1 MFVSILMP
9 VYNGGAYLKQAISS
23 VLNQTY
29 HNFEFIIIND
39 GSTDNTGEIIDS
51 FTDKRILHIKQEN
64 QGVARSLNNGLKL
77 VKGEYI
83 WRHDADDKCLPDQ
96 LEKQV
101 TFLKQHAEFD
111 LVSTQVAFMTNRGK
125 IAWKYRQPKNDFF
138 SDQKF
143 VDVTLDHFNPYSPIT
158 HATVLM
164 KTSVIKSLNGYRTE
178 FLTSEDTDLWLRW
191 IQNYKAAVLNYCSYF
206 VRLNK
211 TSATQ
216 KYKSS
221 TVFYRN
227 LAFDYYYQRKQFGSD
242 PLMRNEKMPDPPKT
256 NEIQSVFIKGKLYR
270 SDLLDF
276 HYKVMLNA
284 RDWVNVWKCI
294 TIALKDGWKLE
305 QTWKGIILPIIG
317 KKLVQTGIK
326 TKSIFKS
333 H

>member
-138 SDQKF
+138 SD
-143 VDVTLDHFNPYSPIT
+143 
-158 HATVLM
+158 
-164 KTSVIKSLNGYRTE
+164 
-178 FLTSEDTDLWLRW
+178 
-191 IQNYKAAVLNYCSYF
+191 
-206 VRLNK
+206 
-211 TSATQ
+211 
-216 KYKSS
+216 
-221 TVFYRN
+221 
-227 LAFDYYYQRKQFGSD
+227 
-242 PLMRNEKMPDPPKT
+242 
-256 NEIQSVFIKGKLYR
+256 
-270 SDLLDF
+270 
-276 HYKVMLNA
+276 
-284 RDWVNVWKCI
+284 
-294 TIALKDGWKLE
+294 
-305 QTWKGIILPIIG
+305 
-317 KKLVQTGIK
+317 
-326 TKSIFKS
+326 
-333 H
+333 